1 MTLNDLREQLT
12 VELASLDIVDTT
24 LREIADLVEEGSL
37 TQIERAAAFSLLLQ
51 LYGGFEH
58 IFKRI
63 HKFYG
68 IALPVGEDSHQQLMS
83 RFVAARAR
91 DTYPQLPILIP
102 QPLLAPLTTLRRFR
116 HAAVHG
122 YSHHFDEERLVI
134 AAQEAPMLYAAFK
147 HEVERFIT
155 ELPLEGV

>member
-58 IFKRI
+58 QC
-63 HKFYG
+63 H
-68 IALPVGEDSHQQLMS
+68 
-83 RFVAARAR
+83 
-91 DTYPQLPILIP
+91 
-102 QPLLAPLTTLRRFR
+102 
-116 HAAVHG
+116 
-122 YSHHFDEERLVI
+122 
-134 AAQEAPMLYAAFK
+134 
-147 HEVERFIT
+147 
-155 ELPLEGV
+155 